1 MKKLILIALLLLS
14 FAACGNDSK
23 PESKYM
29 TTEKE
34 KKEIIAKILKGD
46 QKAKDKWYVIER
58 NLQELMDNGNVE
70 AEKELAKW
78 DDLLYEAGL

>member
-1 MKKLILIALLLLS
+1 MKKLILTALLLLS
-14 FAACGNDSK
+14 FAACENDSK

-34 KKEIIAKILKGD
+34 KKEIIAKILEGN

-58 NLQELMDNGNVE
+58 NLQELMDNGNIE

>member
-1 MKKLILIALLLLS
+1 
-14 FAACGNDSK
+14 
-23 PESKYM
+23 M

-78 DDLLYEAGL
+78 DDLLYKAGL

>member
-1 MKKLILIALLLLS
+1 MATPLITQIFETLGTD
-14 FAACGNDSK
+14 FGNSI
-23 PESKYM
+23 E
-29 TTEKE
+29 E
-34 KKEIIAKILKGD
+34 KKEIIAKILEGD

-70 AEKELAKW
+70 AERELAKW